1 MAAAL
6 RDMDVEAL
14 IALLGE
20 SADFYGDEQ
29 VTQLTHALQ
38 AASLAERDGAP
49 PSLVAAALLHDV
61 GHLLAKPRD
70 GADDRHER
78 IGSGLLERLFGA
90 AVAEPVRLHVDAK
103 RFLCATE
110 PGYFATLSEASV
122 RSLERQGGP
131 FTADEADRFAQ
142 KPFAAAAIR
151 LRRWDEQAKA
161 LNAATPDIAYYA
173 PLLRSLAG

>member
-1 MAAAL
+1 MAAT

-38 AASLAERDGAP
+38 TAALAERDGAP

-61 GHLLAKPRD
+61 GHLLAKTRD

-78 IGSGLLERLFGA
+78 IGGGLLERLFGPDI
-90 AVAEPVRLHVDAK
+90 AEPVRLHVDAK

-110 PGYFATLSEASV
+110 PGYFARLSDASV

-131 FTADEADRFAQ
+131 FTPEEAERFAQ
-142 KPFAAAAIR
+142 RPFADAAVR
-151 LRRWDEQAKA
+151 LRRWDEQAKTRDA
-161 LNAATPDIAYYA
+161 STPDIAHYA
-173 PLLRSLAG
+173 PLLRALAG

>member
-1 MAAAL
+1 MAAAS
-6 RDMDVEAL
+6 RDKDVEAL

-38 AASLAERDGAP
+38 AAALAERDGAP
-49 PSLVAAALLHDV
+49 PSLVAAALLHDI

-78 IGSGLLERLFGA
+78 IGGGLLERLFGPE
-90 AVAEPVRLHVDAK
+90 VAEPVRLHVEAK

-110 PGYFATLSEASV
+110 PGYFAMLSDASV
-122 RSLERQGGP
+122 RSLARQGGP
-131 FTADEADRFAQ
+131 FTPEEAERFAQ
-142 KPFAAAAIR
+142 KPFAQEAIR
-151 LRRWDEQAKA
+151 LRRWDEQAKVSD
-161 LNAATPDIAYYA
+161 ATTPEIAYYV
-173 PLLRSLAG
+173 PLLRALAG